1 LKADFEKL
9 NRQQRTKNEREF
21 INPRNAAAG
30 ALRQL
35 DPAITAN
42 RRLKFFAYGVGAC
55 EGGSVPRDKHHH
67 VTDYLASLH
76 FPVAQE
82 RSTVTGVA
90 ALLEYHQEI
99 RMKREHLPYDID
111 GTVYKVDDLAQQEK
125 LGFVSRAPRFALA
138 HKFPAQE
145 AITELLGIDVQVG
158 RTGAMTPVARLKPVF
173 VGGATVTNATLHNE
187 DEIRRKDVMIGDQ
200 VTVRRAGDVI
210 PEVVAVQ
217 KESRPLHARPFVM
230 PDHCPVCGSKAVRLH
245 GEALTRCT
253 GGLFC
258 PAQRKQS
265 ILHFAS
271 RRAMDINGLG
281 DKLVEQLVDNAI
293 IRTPVDLYKLGITG
307 LAALERMADKSAS
320 NVVSAIE
327 KSKNTTLAR
336 FIYSL
341 GIRNVGETTA
351 KDLAGYFGGLDR
363 LIAADVES
371 LRQVPNIGPVVAES
385 IADFFGERHNLEVIE
400 QLRAS
405 GIRWKEDEGTQAKA
419 DSDSTSDRGKAGGK
433 IFVLTGSLPNLT
445 REDARERIEA
455 AGGKVTGSVSTK
467 TDYVVAGADP
477 GSKYDKAIELGIT
490 VLDEAGLLQLL
501 RGSQG

>member
-1 LKADFEKL
+1 
-9 NRQQRTKNEREF
+9 
-21 INPRNAAAG
+21 
-30 ALRQL
+30 
-35 DPAITAN
+35 
-42 RRLKFFAYGVGAC
+42 
-55 EGGSVPRDKHHH
+55 
-67 VTDYLASLH
+67 
-76 FPVAQE
+76 
-82 RSTVTGVA
+82 
-90 ALLEYHQEI
+90 
-99 RMKREHLPYDID
+99 
-111 GTVYKVDDLAQQEK
+111 
-125 LGFVSRAPRFALA
+125 
-138 HKFPAQE
+138 
-145 AITELLGIDVQVG
+145 
-158 RTGAMTPVARLKPVF
+158 
-173 VGGATVTNATLHNE
+173 
-187 DEIRRKDVMIGDQ
+187 
-200 VTVRRAGDVI
+200 
-210 PEVVAVQ
+210 
-217 KESRPLHARPFVM
+217 M
-230 PDHCPVCGSKAVRLH
+230 PDHCPVCGSKAVRLP

-293 IRTPVDLYKLGITG
+293 IRTPADLYKLGLTG

-320 NVVSAIE
+320 NAISAIE

-351 KDLAGYFGGLDR
+351 KDLARYFGGLDR
-363 LIAADVES
+363 LIAADAES
-371 LRQVPNIGPVVAES
+371 LRLVPNIGPVVAES

-419 DSDSTSDRGKAGGK
+419 SSDITSGMGKASGK

-467 TDYVVAGADP
+467 TNYVVAGADP
-477 GSKYDKAIELGIT
+477 GSKYDKAVELGIT

-501 RGSQG
+501 QGSQG